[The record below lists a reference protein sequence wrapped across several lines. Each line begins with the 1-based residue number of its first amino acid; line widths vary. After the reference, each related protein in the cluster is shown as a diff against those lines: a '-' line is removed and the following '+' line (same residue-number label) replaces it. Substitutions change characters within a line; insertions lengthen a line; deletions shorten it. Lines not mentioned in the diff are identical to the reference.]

1 MSFPFPNKLECLT
14 VNSRRPGRLFIMI
27 RLLRDCLLSISI
39 LEMLVLG
46 YFVSEFI
53 LFIFVVVVAVPS
65 LNPQTH

>member
-1 MSFPFPNKLECLT
+1 
-14 VNSRRPGRLFIMI
+14 MI

-53 LFIFVVVVAVPS
+53 LFVFVVVSVPS